1 MKVLFVVSESVPFA
15 KSGGLGDVA
24 GALPKE
30 IIKLGTDIRVMMP
43 KYGIISEHVRSQMS
57 KVVEYEVQVGWRKQY
72 CGIEV
77 CNHEG
82 VLYYFVDNIY
92 YFNRDSM
99 YGHYDDGERFAFFTR
114 AVLESFPHLDF
125 YPDLVHCH
133 DWHTAMVPFLL
144 RTEYIHKPNYHFIK
158 SLFTIHNLHFQGIF
172 PKQVLSELLM
182 VPQWFYT
189 HEHLEFYGNMNFM
202 KGALLASDY
211 ITTVSPTY
219 RNEIMH
225 PYFGEKLEGVLST
238 RKSDIVGILNGI
250 DEDVYNPAIDEN
262 IHPYSPSKLAG
273 KTENKRKLQE
283 ELGLEV
289 NLERPIISMVTR
301 LTKQK
306 GLELIQ
312 HVLEELLWTEDF
324 QFVLLGTGEY
334 EFENFFRHVS
344 YKYGNRVSATIG
356 FDEAFAHRIYAGSDI
371 FLMPSKFEPCG
382 LGQMIAM
389 KYGTVPVVRETGG
402 LNDTVFSYDELTGD
416 GNGFTFKNFNA
427 HDMMHTV
434 KRALAYYPQKEVW
447 DKLIY
452 RGMVKDFSWAQSAYR
467 YNQLYEELRSRSET
481 HVF

>member
-1 MKVLFVVSESVPFA
+1 
-15 KSGGLGDVA
+15 
-24 GALPKE
+24 
-30 IIKLGTDIRVMMP
+30 
-43 KYGIISEHVRSQMS
+43 
-57 KVVEYEVQVGWRKQY
+57 
-72 CGIEV
+72 
-77 CNHEG
+77 
-82 VLYYFVDNIY
+82 
-92 YFNRDSM
+92 
-99 YGHYDDGERFAFFTR
+99 
-114 AVLESFPHLDF
+114 
-125 YPDLVHCH
+125 
-133 DWHTAMVPFLL
+133 
-144 RTEYIHKPNYHFIK
+144 
-158 SLFTIHNLHFQGIF
+158 
-172 PKQVLSELLM
+172 
-182 VPQWFYT
+182 
-189 HEHLEFYGNMNFM
+189 
-202 KGALLASDY
+202 
-211 ITTVSPTY
+211 
-219 RNEIMH
+219 
-225 PYFGEKLEGVLST
+225 
-238 RKSDIVGILNGI
+238 
-250 DEDVYNPAIDEN
+250 
-262 IHPYSPSKLAG
+262 
-273 KTENKRKLQE
+273 
-283 ELGLEV
+283 
-289 NLERPIISMVTR
+289 MVTR